1 MLHVFGWA
9 LRSSFIFSNLQ
20 KSTGQRPQSSKTN
33 SAFCVFGVRERNQ
46 NYPSNAANDKNT
58 KLRIHSQTSTILSDS
73 CGHLSV
79 SQSVI
84 LNKAESMTTMY
95 ENLKAQRNSKQ
106 HIQTRKQIQGNSST
120 LDSSKLAL
128 HAISLQAGYMCGCS
142 PKRLQNI
149 SFHLRMQQTSHNTMH
164 VTGAKHRKTHMTM
177 S

>member
-79 SQSVI
+79 S
-84 LNKAESMTTMY
+84 
-95 ENLKAQRNSKQ
+95 
-106 HIQTRKQIQGNSST
+106 
-120 LDSSKLAL
+120 
-128 HAISLQAGYMCGCS
+128 
-142 PKRLQNI
+142 
-149 SFHLRMQQTSHNTMH
+149 
-164 VTGAKHRKTHMTM
+164 
-177 S
+177 